1 MNSLHSIAYV
11 SSAVNM
17 FSESEL
23 ELLLQQV
30 RQRNIE
36 LEITGLLLY
45 STGNFMQYLEGGRA
59 GVQSV
64 FASIARDPRHRRVV
78 TIMDEPIQTREF
90 SEWAMAFRNVDAP
103 TWLNLSR
110 SWWNPEP
117 GPREPQQVLGQGH
130 KILRTFWATCRM

>member
-1 MNSLHSIAYV
+1 MDSLHSIAYV

-17 FSESEL
+17 FSEAEL

-30 RQRNIE
+30 RRRNIE

-45 STGNFMQYLEGGRA
+45 STGNFMQVLEGSKT

-78 TIMDEPIQTREF
+78 TIMDEPIESREF
-90 SEWAMAFRNVDAP
+90 SEWAMAFRTVDAP

-110 SWWNPEP
+110 SWWNPPP
-117 GPREPQQVLGQGH
+117 GTRDPSQTLGQGR